1 MLIKL
6 QVCLLSFNSIK
17 VRLNQWWR
25 YMRCRHLIC
34 FNSIKVR
41 LNRLTCGRVEGLDT
55 LFQFHKGTI
64 KPGKHYDDQTLA
76 HLFQFHKGTIKPRW
90 DLLHLPHQQ
99 QFQFHK
105 GTIKPRSW
113 AVGRFLVLRF
123 NSIKVRLNQLN
134 NLIAKTNNEGFN
146 SIKVRLNRCNC
157 FWYSKARFVSIP

>member
-1 MLIKL
+1 MAVVGVKAAYPCFNSIKVRLNLSMLIKL

-76 HLFQFHKGTIKPRW
+76 HLFQFHKGTIKPRRKELE
-90 DLLHLPHQQ
+90 DDTSGL
-99 QFQFHK
+99 FQFHK
-105 GTIKPRSW
+105 GTIKPASTTIYPPC
-113 AVGRFLVLRF
+113 FSSF
-123 NSIKVRLNQLN
+123 NSIKVRLNHA
-134 NLIAKTNNEGFN
+134 IFN
-146 SIKVRLNRCNC
+146 HLK
-157 FWYSKARFVSIP
+157 